1 MDVDFSEKTGSPEE
15 VAAEQQEQEKIDKAR
30 AELVDENSAPE
41 EELIL
46 GKYKSTEDLAS
57 AYQNL
62 QREYSKL
69 KGGERSEPEAEAE
82 PEPEATPEPKEEVP
96 ALTAEQQQNID
107 DIMQSVLTQAGGEE
121 KYQQLATWS
130 KNNLPPDR
138 LNAYNK
144 AVESGEKG
152 QIMTALKSLQY
163 DYMMATGY
171 EPRLTGGRAAP
182 ESETKGFRSRHEML
196 TAMGDSRYRDDD
208 AFRRDVERRIAVT
221 DDALFGLKG

>member
-1 MDVDFSEKTGSPEE
+1 MDVDFTEKSGSPEE

-30 AELVDENSAPE
+30 AELVDENSAPD

-46 GKYKSTEDLAS
+46 GKYKSTEDLAT

-69 KGGERSEPEAEAE
+69 KGAERSEPEPEAE
-82 PEPEATPEPKEEVP
+82 PEAEATPEPKEEVP

-130 KNNLPPDR
+130 KNNLPPER